1 MTAIAE
7 RQPGKAAAAAPRKG
21 AERKRS
27 YWPFVVPAI
36 VVVSSVIVFPWAF
49 TIWMSLHEW
58 NPGGARLFVG
68 LSNYARLPSDERF
81 VTAVWHTLIYT
92 FLAVLLPLVLGTFAA
107 LVFNAKF
114 RFRGVL
120 RGLYVMPMM
129 ATPVAIALVWTMMF
143 HPQLGVLN
151 YLLSLVGIGPQ
162 CVGIPSGDGH
172 PVARPRRDMAVD
184 AARHADRA
192 RRPRGDS
199 RRSPM
204 RAPRSTAPTRSQ
216 RFRFITLPMIAPFMM
231 VAVII
236 RTIDALKSFDVIYAI
251 TQGGPGT
258 ASETINLY
266 LYSVAFAYYDVG
278 YGSAIAVVF
287 FVLVVALSLLML
299 HLRQRTKWAEIGR
312 LPYELAQAPRPDR
325 AVVRGD
331 RDRLASGPLL
341 PLDAF
346 PFGQVRGRQRRL
358 SAHPH
363 PRALRV
369 EKLSERVRIEP
380 LRSFLPEQH
389 HRHGHSDVDRA
400 PDRRSGGLRHR
411 PDEGD
416 ARGRRRAHRAH
427 DAGPVLSHPPL
438 PALPVAGAHGDARAP
453 DHRPPRH
460 HGADRHLDHDRLFRN
475 DAARTRG
482 GSGDRRG
489 ERLAGLPPRCAPD
502 CEAWHHGRPSSSR

>member
-162 CVGIPSGDGH
+162 AWVFHPATVIPSLVLVETWQWTPLVMLIVLGGLAAIPAEPYESAAIDG
-172 PVARPRRDMAVD
+172 ANAL
-184 AARHADRA
+184 
-192 RRPRGDS
+192 
-199 RRSPM
+199 
-204 RAPRSTAPTRSQ
+204 Q

-299 HLRQRTKWAEIGR
+299 HLRQRTKWAEIG
-312 LPYELAQAPRPDR
+312 A
-325 AVVRGD
+325 AV
-331 RDRLASGPLL
+331 
-341 PLDAF
+341 
-346 PFGQVRGRQRRL
+346 
-358 SAHPH
+358 
-363 PRALRV
+363 
-369 EKLSERVRIEP
+369 
-380 LRSFLPEQH
+380 
-389 HRHGHSDVDRA
+389 
-400 PDRRSGGLRHR
+400 
-411 PDEGD
+411 
-416 ARGRRRAHRAH
+416 
-427 DAGPVLSHPPL
+427 
-438 PALPVAGAHGDARAP
+438 
-453 DHRPPRH
+453 
-460 HGADRHLDHDRLFRN
+460 
-475 DAARTRG
+475 
-482 GSGDRRG
+482 
-489 ERLAGLPPRCAPD
+489 
-502 CEAWHHGRPSSSR
+502 